1 MRCGKPFRGCFADL
15 VGKGNNFL
23 GILDFKKIK
32 YSLLSAIFLVGA
44 ASLGA
49 QNLPQGEKKF
59 IPPTD
64 SVQNVATERTQ
75 SFDRY
80 RAFMGA
86 DSLQM
91 RAQQNAIDSLLT
103 IEPATLP
110 ADTAGRKQK
119 NFLEEIIQGK
129 NRDSLYYDVRGK
141 MVHIYEQGDVTYGN
155 MNIKADY
162 MRVSMDSK
170 EILAYGKADTSAY
183 GHTRPEFTEAGSTY
197 TMDTV
202 TYNIDTKR
210 AKIKGVVTKDGEGYL
225 TGREVKMMHDKSF
238 NIQGGVYTTCEHTE
252 HPHYYISMTKA
263 KFIPGKKIVSGPL
276 YLVIAD
282 VPLPLVIPEIFF
294 PMNMKRKTG
303 IIMPSYGEDA
313 TRGFYLRNGGYYF
326 SFNDYIDLKLTGG
339 IYTLGSWELAAS
351 SNYRVRY
358 KFGGSVGVNY
368 AKTIIGEKGSAD
380 YQNSNNFKVTWT
392 HQQDSKFNPNS
403 TFSAN
408 VNFSTSGYNKLAS
421 TSLNEYLNAQT
432 NSSIAYSHS
441 WKGTPISMS
450 ANMQY
455 SQNLNTGD
463 VSLGLPS
470 INVNVNRFYPFKR
483 KVVVGKERWYEK
495 IAMTYKAQLQNSI
508 NTKDDVLFTKEALG
522 QFRNGV
528 KHSIPISASFNVLG
542 YINLSPSVNY
552 TERWYFS
559 RVEQNWNP
567 ETQII
572 DKDTVRGFYR
582 VYDYNASVS
591 ANTTLYG
598 MYQFKNPKGFVKAIR
613 HTINMS
619 LSGSIAP
626 DFSKEKY
633 GYWKTIQA
641 GPDPEKTVKYSPYQ
655 GALYG
660 VPSSGRNASV
670 SFSMAQTLEA
680 KIRSDEDT
688 TGVKKVKIIDDF
700 SFSLSYN
707 FLADSMK
714 LSQSIPVRI
723 RSSIIPKFGINI
735 SMTLDPYEVD
745 KATGKRYNKLLLL
758 TRGIPGRIASTGW
771 SCGYTFNSSNLYTE
785 ATINDISKQYPEYSN
800 PYFYDPNDP
809 LDPALRRQLMTSQY
823 YDFSMPWN
831 ASFNYS
837 INYTN
842 NGVKARVVNTLGFN
856 ASVTLDKKKN
866 WAISYTGGFDF
877 ERKELTPGVV
887 NIIRDLHCWQMN
899 FSCVPFGYR
908 KSWSFRINVKSSLL
922 QDLKYEKSSSHYDQL
937 YE

>member
-1 MRCGKPFRGCFADL
+1 M
-15 VGKGNNFL
+15 
-23 GILDFKKIK
+23 
-32 YSLLSAIFLVGA
+32 
-44 ASLGA
+44 
-49 QNLPQGEKKF
+49 
-59 IPPTD
+59 
-64 SVQNVATERTQ
+64 QNVATERTQ

-103 IEPATLP
+103 IEPDTLP

-238 NIQGGVYTTCEHTE
+238 NIKGGVYTTCEHTD

-633 GYWKTIQA
+633 GYWKT
-641 GPDPEKTVKYSPYQ
+641 
-655 GALYG
+655 
-660 VPSSGRNASV
+660 
-670 SFSMAQTLEA
+670 
-680 KIRSDEDT
+680 
-688 TGVKKVKIIDDF
+688 
-700 SFSLSYN
+700 
-707 FLADSMK
+707 
-714 LSQSIPVRI
+714 
-723 RSSIIPKFGINI
+723 
-735 SMTLDPYEVD
+735 
-745 KATGKRYNKLLLL
+745 
-758 TRGIPGRIASTGW
+758 
-771 SCGYTFNSSNLYTE
+771 
-785 ATINDISKQYPEYSN
+785 
-800 PYFYDPNDP
+800 
-809 LDPALRRQLMTSQY
+809 
-823 YDFSMPWN
+823 
-831 ASFNYS
+831 
-837 INYTN
+837 
-842 NGVKARVVNTLGFN
+842 
-856 ASVTLDKKKN
+856 
-866 WAISYTGGFDF
+866 
-877 ERKELTPGVV
+877 
-887 NIIRDLHCWQMN
+887 
-899 FSCVPFGYR
+899 
-908 KSWSFRINVKSSLL
+908 
-922 QDLKYEKSSSHYDQL
+922 
-937 YE
+937 

>member
-103 IEPATLP
+103 IEPDTLP

>member
-1 MRCGKPFRGCFADL
+1 MIFCW
-15 VGKGNNFL
+15 
-23 GILDFKKIK
+23 ILDSKSIK
-32 YSLLSAIFLVGA
+32 YHLLVVIFLLMA
-44 ASLGA
+44 TSLGA
-49 QNLPQGEKKF
+49 QNVAEGQKNLLPAA
-59 IPPTD
+59 D
-64 SVQNVATERTQ
+64 SVRTARTFVADSLRTKRN
-75 SFDRY
+75 FEGEA
-80 RAFMGA
+80 AFNGP

-91 RAQQNAIDSLLT
+91 RSSQLGIDSLLT
-103 IEPATLP
+103 AQPDTTLNG
-110 ADTAGRKQK
+110 GRKQR
-119 NFLEEIIQGK
+119 NFLEEVISGK
-129 NRDSLYYDVRGK
+129 NKDSLYYDVRGK

-202 TYNIDTKR
+202 TYNIDSKR
-210 AKIKGVVTKDGEGYL
+210 AKIYGVVTKDGEGYL
-225 TGREVKMMHDKSF
+225 TGKEVKMMDDKSF
-238 NIQGGVYTTCEHTE
+238 NIKGGVYTTCEHTD
-252 HPHYYISMTKA
+252 HPHFYINMTKA

-294 PMNMKRKTG
+294 PMNMERKTG
-303 IIMPSYGEDA
+303 FIMPSYGEDA
-313 TRGFYLRNGGYYF
+313 TRGFFLRDGGYYF
-326 SFNDYIDLKLTGG
+326 AFNDYVDLKLTGG
-339 IYTLGSWELAAS
+339 IYTLGSWEVNAAS
-351 SNYRVRY
+351 TYRVRY
-358 KFGGSVGVNY
+358 KFNGSVGVNF

-380 YQNSNNFKVTWT
+380 YTNQDNFRVTWT
-392 HQQDSKFNPNS
+392 HSQDAKYNPNS

-421 TSLNEYLNAQT
+421 NSLSDYLSAQT

-441 WKGTPISMS
+441 WKGTPMSMT

-463 VSLGLPS
+463 VSLSLPS
-470 INVNVNRFYPFKR
+470 INFNVSRFYPFKR
-483 KVVVGKERWYEK
+483 KVMVGKERWYEK
-495 IAMTYKAQLQNSI
+495 ITMTYKAQMQNSV
-508 NTKDDVLFTKEALG
+508 NTKFEQLAKPETLG
-522 QFRNGV
+522 EFKNGI
-528 KHSIPISASFNVLG
+528 KHSLPISASFNVLG

-552 TERWYFS
+552 TERWYF
-559 RVEQNWNP
+559 RRIDQRWDDAVQN
-567 ETQII
+567 IVA
-572 DKDTVRGFYR
+572 DTTRGFYR

-591 ANTTLYG
+591 ANTTIYG
-598 MYQFKNPKGFVKAIR
+598 SYQMKNPNAYLKAVR
-613 HTINMS
+613 HTINLS
-619 LSGSIAP
+619 VSGSIAP

-641 GPDPEKTVKYSPYQ
+641 TPDGRTKKYSPYS
-655 GALYG
+655 GEMYG
-660 VPSSGRNASV
+660 VPSSGRNASLSV
-670 SFSMAQTLEA
+670 SVGQTLEA
-680 KIRSDEDT
+680 KVKSDQDT
-688 TGVKKVKIIDDF
+688 TGMKKVKIIDDF
-700 SFSLSYN
+700 SFSFSYN

-714 LSQSIPVRI
+714 LSNIPVRI

-745 KATGKRYNKLLLL
+745 KTTGVKYDKLLLK
-758 TRGIPGRIASTGW
+758 RGIPGRIASTGW
-771 SCGYTFNSSNLYTE
+771 SCGYTFNSSDLYTE

-831 ASFNYS
+831 FSFNYS

-842 NGVKARVVNTLGFN
+842 NGIKARVVNTLGFN
-856 ASVTLDKKKN
+856 GSITLDKDSN

-877 ERKELTPGVV
+877 DRKELTPGVV
-887 NIIRDLHCWQMN
+887 TLVRDLHCWQMN

-908 KSWSFRINVKSSLL
+908 KSWSFNISVKSSLL
-922 QDLKYEKSSSHYDQL
+922 QDLKYEKSSSHYDNL

>member
-1 MRCGKPFRGCFADL
+1 
-15 VGKGNNFL
+15 
-23 GILDFKKIK
+23 
-32 YSLLSAIFLVGA
+32 
-44 ASLGA
+44 
-49 QNLPQGEKKF
+49 
-59 IPPTD
+59 
-64 SVQNVATERTQ
+64 
-75 SFDRY
+75 
-80 RAFMGA
+80 MGS
-86 DSLQM
+86 DSLEV
-91 RAQQNAIDSLLT
+91 RAQQSAIDSLLT
-103 IEPATLP
+103 IGVDSVP

-119 NFLEEIIQGK
+119 NFLEEIINGK
-129 NRDSLYYDVRGK
+129 NKDSLYYDVRGK

-183 GHTRPEFTEAGSTY
+183 GHTRPEFTEAGATY

-225 TGREVKMMHDKSF
+225 TGKEVKMMPDKSF
-238 NIQGGVYTTCEHTE
+238 NIRGGVYTTCEHTD

-263 KFIPGKKIVSGPL
+263 KFIPGEKIVSGPL
-276 YLVIAD
+276 YLVVAD

-303 IIMPSYGEDA
+303 FIMPSYGEDA

-326 SFNDYIDLKLTGG
+326 AFNDYVDLKLTGG
-339 IYTLGSWELAAS
+339 IYTLGSWEVAAA

-358 KFGGSVGVNY
+358 KFNGSVGVNY

-392 HQQDSKFNPNS
+392 HSQDAKYNPNS

-421 TSLNEYLNAQT
+421 TSLSEYLNAQT

-450 ANMQY
+450 ANIQY

-495 IAMTYKAQLQNSI
+495 IAMTYKAQMENSI
-508 NTKDDVLFTKEALG
+508 KTTDDVLFTKQALG

-528 KHSIPISASFNVLG
+528 RHSLPISASFNVLG

-552 TERWYFS
+552 TERWYF
-559 RVEQNWNP
+559 RKVEQTWNP

-598 MYQFKNPKGFVKAIR
+598 LYQFKNPKAYVKAIR

-633 GYWKTIQA
+633 GYWKTVQA
-641 GPDPEKTVKYSPYQ
+641 GPDPEKTVKYSPYA
-655 GALYG
+655 GDLYG
-660 VPSSGRNASV
+660 VPSSGRNASI

-680 KIRSDEDT
+680 KVKSDEDT

-700 SFSLSYN
+700 SFSLGYN

-745 KATGKRYNKLLLL
+745 KTTGKRYNKLLLL

-785 ATINDISKQYPEYSN
+785 ATINDISKDYPEYSN

-831 ASFNYS
+831 VSFNYS

-856 ASVTLDKKKN
+856 ASVTLDKQNN
-866 WAISYTGGFDF
+866 WAISYTGGYDF
-877 ERKELTPGVV
+877 ENKELTPGVV
-887 NIIRDLHCWQMN
+887 NIVRDLHCWQMN

>member
-1 MRCGKPFRGCFADL
+1 
-15 VGKGNNFL
+15 
-23 GILDFKKIK
+23 
-32 YSLLSAIFLVGA
+32 
-44 ASLGA
+44 
-49 QNLPQGEKKF
+49 
-59 IPPTD
+59 
-64 SVQNVATERTQ
+64 
-75 SFDRY
+75 
-80 RAFMGA
+80 MGA

-103 IEPATLP
+103 IEPDTLP

-162 MRVSMDSK
+162 MRVSMDTK

-238 NIQGGVYTTCEHTE
+238 NIQGGVYTTCEHTD

-470 INVNVNRFYPFKR
+470 INLNVNRFYPFKR

-508 NTKDDVLFTKEALG
+508 NTKSDQLLTKEALG

>member
-1 MRCGKPFRGCFADL
+1 
-15 VGKGNNFL
+15 
-23 GILDFKKIK
+23 
-32 YSLLSAIFLVGA
+32 
-44 ASLGA
+44 
-49 QNLPQGEKKF
+49 
-59 IPPTD
+59 
-64 SVQNVATERTQ
+64 
-75 SFDRY
+75 
-80 RAFMGA
+80 MGA

-91 RAQQNAIDSLLT
+91 RAQQTAIDSLLT
-103 IEPATLP
+103 ADVEAAP
-110 ADTAGRKQK
+110 ADTSGRKQR
-119 NFLEEIIQGK
+119 NFLEEIIKGNNK
-129 NRDSLYYDVRGK
+129 DSLYYDVRGK
-141 MVHIYEQGDVTYGN
+141 MVHIYEKGDVTYGN

-238 NIQGGVYTTCEHTE
+238 NIQGGVYTTCEHTD

-282 VPLPLVIPEIFF
+282 VPLPLVIPEVFF

-421 TSLNEYLNAQT
+421 SSLSDYLNAQT

-470 INVNVNRFYPFKR
+470 INLNVNRFYPFKR

-508 NTKDDVLFTKEALG
+508 NTKSDQLFTKEALG

-528 KHSIPISASFNVLG
+528 KHTIPISASFNVLG

-552 TERWYFS
+552 NERWYFS

-567 ETQII
+567 QTQVI

-619 LSGSIAP
+619 LSGSVAP

-641 GPDPEKTVKYSPYQ
+641 GPDPEKTVKYSPYT

-745 KATGKRYNKLLLL
+745 KTTGKRYDKLLIR
-758 TRGIPGRIASTGW
+758 RGIPGRIASTGW

-785 ATINDISKQYPEYSN
+785 ATINDISKDYPEYSN

-842 NGVKARVVNTLGFN
+842 NGVRAKVVNTLGFN
-856 ASVTLDKKKN
+856 ASVTLDKRNN

-877 ERKELTPGVV
+877 DRKELTPGVV
-887 NIIRDLHCWQMN
+887 NIVRDLHCWQMN

>member
-1 MRCGKPFRGCFADL
+1 
-15 VGKGNNFL
+15 
-23 GILDFKKIK
+23 
-32 YSLLSAIFLVGA
+32 
-44 ASLGA
+44 
-49 QNLPQGEKKF
+49 
-59 IPPTD
+59 
-64 SVQNVATERTQ
+64 
-75 SFDRY
+75 
-80 RAFMGA
+80 MGA

-103 IEPATLP
+103 ADVEAAP
-110 ADTAGRKQK
+110 ADTSGRKQR
-119 NFLEEIIQGK
+119 NFLEEIIKGNNK
-129 NRDSLYYDVRGK
+129 DSLYYDVRGK
-141 MVHIYEQGDVTYGN
+141 MVHIYEKGDVTYGN

-225 TGREVKMMHDKSF
+225 TGKEVKMMHDKSF
-238 NIQGGVYTTCEHTE
+238 NIQGGVYTTCEHTD

-282 VPLPLVIPEIFF
+282 VPLPLVIPEVFF

-326 SFNDYIDLKLTGG
+326 SFNDYVDLKLTGG
-339 IYTLGSWELAAS
+339 IYTLGSWEVAAS

-403 TFSAN
+403 NFSAN

-421 TSLNEYLNAQT
+421 SSLSDYLNAQT

-441 WKGTPISMS
+441 WKGTPVSMS

-508 NTKDDVLFTKEALG
+508 NTKSDQLLTKEALG

-528 KHSIPISASFNVLG
+528 KHTLPISASFNVLG

-552 TERWYFS
+552 NERWYFS

-567 ETQII
+567 QTQVI

-619 LSGSIAP
+619 LSGSVAP

-641 GPDPEKTVKYSPYQ
+641 GPDPEKTVKYSPYT

-771 SCGYTFNSSNLYTE
+771 SCGYTFNSSTLYTE
-785 ATINDISKQYPEYSN
+785 ATINDISKDYPEYSN

-842 NGVKARVVNTLGFN
+842 NGVKSKVVNTLGFN
-856 ASVTLDKKKN
+856 ASVTLDKRNN

-877 ERKELTPGVV
+877 DKKELTPGVV
-887 NIIRDLHCWQMN
+887 NIVRDLHCWQMN